1 MYVRDVCGGRAEKTD
16 GMISAVPEEARVC
29 ACAQSL
35 VDHFESCNDPCHA
48 AEAIVCVC
56 VCVCRKRLN
65 TTPARPRHIRM
76 RPLAVSP
83 KDSSDT
89 TKSPNQVCMSSA
101 YESAVED
108 KDGIATADTS
118 LEEGW
123 DAAHEPG
130 AGDER

>member
-1 MYVRDVCGGRAEKTD
+1 MRVRSPLLT
-16 GMISAVPEEARVC
+16 ISSRVMT
-29 ACAQSL
+29 L
-35 VDHFESCNDPCHA
+35 VKLPKRL
-48 AEAIVCVC
+48 CVC
-56 VCVCRKRLN
+56 VCVSQRLN

>member
-1 MYVRDVCGGRAEKTD
+1 MRVRSPLLT
-16 GMISAVPEEARVC
+16 ISSRVMT
-29 ACAQSL
+29 L
-35 VDHFESCNDPCHA
+35 VMLPKRL
-48 AEAIVCVC
+48 CVC
-56 VCVCRKRLN
+56 VCVSQRLN